1 MTIGPLGAALLLFLA
16 TAAGAAPLPQAAG
29 AQAGVDPA
37 YVQGY
42 QAGYQAG
49 QADHSAQAPANP
61 HKFSAYQQHSSAA
74 YRSGFSDGYADG
86 YAGRAASIAA
96 PATAAAETA
105 NGDGGAAASGATGT
119 GAVPAPTSAATAPAP
134 AETDTSANTIKQ
146 GRSIGYREGY
156 SAGEFDAGRNAPY
169 GYADNTEYQRAS
181 AGYNESMGD
190 LAQFQAGFRQ
200 GFQEG
205 YNDGY
210 HHHLYNSAIGVRSDV
225 EIPGTV
231 NPPPPPAG
239 PLPTNPEVARALE
252 SGNYSNGTLVAEGTI
267 LQTRLDTTISTKD
280 SRAGDPFQAT
290 VTVPVWV
297 GAKAVIPAG
306 STITGTVASV
316 KRGGHFHGNAEI
328 QLQFDTLRLPGGVA
342 IPLHAQVNGVGEGA
356 TPTNVNGDEGTIERQ
371 GQGSAKKIATT
382 TGVGAV
388 LGAIFGGGRGLA
400 IGGLS
405 GAAVGTAGVLV
416 NRKRDLKLYTGES
429 LAIRLDR
436 PLLLHNVPAS

>member
-1 MTIGPLGAALLLFLA
+1 MLSRRHWITIGPMGAALLLFLA
-16 TAAGAAPLPQAAG
+16 TAAAAPLPQAAG

-42 QAGYQAG
+42 LAGYPAG
-49 QADHSAQAPANP
+49 QADREAQAPANP
-61 HKFSAYQQHSSAA
+61 HKFSAYQRHSAVA

-86 YAGRAASIAA
+86 YAGRAASIVPPAPPAAESAASGNGGAPSSGAA
-96 PATAAAETA
+96 PAAAPA
-105 NGDGGAAASGATGT
+105 GAAAIT
-119 GAVPAPTSAATAPAP
+119 V
-134 AETDTSANTIKQ
+134 KQ

-156 SAGEFDAGRNAPY
+156 SAGEFDAGRNAPF
-169 GYADNTEYQRAS
+169 GYADNAEYQHAS

-190 LAQFQAGFRQ
+190 LPQFQTGFRQ

-205 YNDGY
+205 YSDGY

-239 PLPTNPEVARALE
+239 PLPTSPEVARALE

-267 LQTRLDTTISTKD
+267 LQTRLDTTITTKD

-356 TPTNVNGDEGTIERQ
+356 TQTDVNGNEGTIQRQ

-400 IGGLS
+400 IGGIS
-405 GAAVGTAGVLV
+405 GAAVGTAGVLM
-416 NRKRDLKLYTGES
+416 NRQRDLKLYTGES

-436 PLLLHNVPAS
+436 PLLLHNLPAS